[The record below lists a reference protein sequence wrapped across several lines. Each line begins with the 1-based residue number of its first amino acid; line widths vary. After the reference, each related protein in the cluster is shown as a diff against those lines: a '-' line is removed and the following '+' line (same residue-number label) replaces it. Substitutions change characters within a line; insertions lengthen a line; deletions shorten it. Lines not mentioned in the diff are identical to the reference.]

1 MRFPP
6 DAEGSL
12 TMHEGQDVRIFG
24 AGDVWEHLSYEAC
37 ITAMRDAMVA
47 FSEGRAPGVPR
58 TFLDLARGNMFG
70 AMAGSLGEGDVFGAK
85 LISLFPGN
93 VRHGKPSHLG
103 LVALFDPVDGSL
115 SSLIDAAVLT
125 AIRTASAS
133 AAATD
138 ALARPGARTLAVL
151 GYGEQAETHIH
162 AILAVRPIESIRVW
176 GRDPERCARFAD
188 RIAAACAVPC
198 APAPDVARAV
208 AGVDIVCTTT
218 AAVEPILHGRWI
230 APGTHINVVGFAG
243 SDAAEID
250 ADLVLRARYIADS
263 RASVLAEAGE
273 FRSLLR
279 NDTITDAHI
288 VAEIGDVYSGRAA
301 GRRCDDDIT
310 LYRSLGHIVQ
320 DLAAA
325 RTLVDLASGAALRSI
340 RL

>member
-1 MRFPP
+1 
-6 DAEGSL
+6 
-12 TMHEGQDVRIFG
+12 MHEGQDVRIFG
-24 AGDVWEHLSYEAC
+24 ASDVWEHLSYEAC
-37 ITAMRDAMVA
+37 IAAMRDAMVA
-47 FSEGRAPGVPR
+47 VSQGRAPGVPR
-58 TFLDLARGNMFG
+58 TFLDLAGGNMFG

-93 VRHGKPSHLG
+93 VRHSKPSHLG

-115 SSLIDAAVLT
+115 SSLIDATALT

-188 RIAAACAVPC
+188 RIAAARAVPC
-198 APAPDVARAV
+198 APAPDVALAV
-208 AGVDIVCTTT
+208 AGADIVCTTT

-279 NDTITDAHI
+279 NDAITDAHI

-325 RTLVDLASGAALRSI
+325 RTLVDLASGAGLRSI

>member
-1 MRFPP
+1 VHFQTIEKGV
-6 DAEGSL
+6 AV
-12 TMHEGQDVRIFG
+12 HKGQGVRVFG
-24 AGDVWEHLSYEAC
+24 AGDVWAHLSYQAC
-37 ITAMRDAMVA
+37 IAAMRDAMAA
-47 FSEGRAPGVPR
+47 FSDGRVRSVPR
-58 TFLDLARGNMFG
+58 SFLDLAGGNMFG
-70 AMAGSLGEGDVFGAK
+70 AMAGSLGDGDVFGAK

-115 SSLIDAAVLT
+115 SCLIDAGALT

-138 ALARPGARTLAVL
+138 ALARPHARTLAVL

-162 AILAVRPIESIRVW
+162 AILAVRSLKSIRIW
-176 GRDPERCARFAD
+176 GRDADRRACFAD
-188 RIAAACAVPC
+188 RIAAACDIPC
-198 APAPDVARAV
+198 RASADVAHAV
-208 AGVDIVCTTT
+208 TGADIVCTTT
-218 AAVEPILHGRWI
+218 AAIEPILHGRWI

-243 SDAAEID
+243 RDAAEID

-279 NDTITDAHI
+279 SGAITDAHI
-288 VAEIGDVYSGRAA
+288 AAEIGEVYSDRVPA
-301 GRRCDDDIT
+301 RTNDNDIT

-325 RTLVDLASGAALRSI
+325 RALVDLASGAALQSI

>member
-1 MRFPP
+1 
-6 DAEGSL
+6 
-12 TMHEGQDVRIFG
+12 MHEGRDVRIFG
-24 AGDVWEHLSYEAC
+24 ADDVWAHLSYEAC
-37 ITAMRDAMVA
+37 IAAMRDAMVA
-47 FSEGRAPGVPR
+47 LSERRAPSVPR
-58 TFLDLARGNMFG
+58 AFLDLAGGNMFG
-70 AMAGSLGEGDVFGAK
+70 AMAGSLGEGDMFGAK

-103 LVALFDPVDGSL
+103 LVAVFDPADGSL
-115 SSLIDAAVLT
+115 RSVIDAAALT

-138 ALARPGARTLAVL
+138 ALARPDARTLAVL
-151 GYGEQAETHIH
+151 GYGEQAETHIC
-162 AILAVRPIESIRVW
+162 AILTVRSIERVRVW

-198 APAPDVARAV
+198 SAATDVAHAV
-208 AGVDIVCTTT
+208 SDADIVCTTT
-218 AAVEPILHGRWI
+218 AAVEPILYGRWI
-230 APGTHINVVGFAG
+230 ASGTHINVVGFAG

-263 RASVLAEAGE
+263 RASVFAEAGE
-273 FRSLLR
+273 FRSLLQ
-279 NDTITDAHI
+279 NGVVTDAHI
-288 VAEIGDVYSGRAA
+288 VAEIGDVYSGRTA
-301 GRRCDDDIT
+301 GRICDDDIT

-325 RTLVDLASGAALRSI
+325 RTLVDLSSGAALRSV